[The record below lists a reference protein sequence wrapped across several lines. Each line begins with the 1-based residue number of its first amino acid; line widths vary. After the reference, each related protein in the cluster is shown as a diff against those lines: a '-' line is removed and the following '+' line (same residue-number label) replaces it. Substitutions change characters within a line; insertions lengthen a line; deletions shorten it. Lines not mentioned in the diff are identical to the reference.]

1 MNKPSVSDKYSA
13 YSFLKIIV
21 DTEKFQK
28 DLIEV
33 EGLVRRFSKTMT
45 TYGAPIQ
52 EMGEALAAGR

>member
-1 MNKPSVSDKYSA
+1 MNKPSISDKYSA

-45 TYGAPIQ
+45 TFGTPLQ
-52 EMGEALAAGR
+52 EIGETLAAGR

>member
-1 MNKPSVSDKYSA
+1 MNKPSISDKYSA

-33 EGLVRRFSKTMT
+33 EGLVRRFSKTMA
-45 TYGAPIQ
+45 TYGTPLQ